1 LRHATPPEL
10 KVTASSQPYRK
21 PTMPSAKRRPDRRTT
36 ALERRIAQLRAELEG
51 VKDANRGLR
60 RALEEMELDAERVTP
75 PPPSARKE
83 VDRITRVRS
92 MLRDSASRNP

>member
-1 LRHATPPEL
+1 MPPEL
-10 KVTASSQPYRK
+10 KMTASSHPYRK
-21 PTMPSAKRRPDRRTT
+21 PTMPSAKRRPDRGAT

-60 RALEEMELDAERVTP
+60 RALEEMEVDAERVTSP
-75 PPPSARKE
+75 PPPARKE